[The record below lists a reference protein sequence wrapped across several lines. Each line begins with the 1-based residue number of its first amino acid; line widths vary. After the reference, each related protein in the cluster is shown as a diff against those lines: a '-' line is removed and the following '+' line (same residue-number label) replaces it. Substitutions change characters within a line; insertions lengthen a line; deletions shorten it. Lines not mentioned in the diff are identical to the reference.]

1 MFRRTI
7 FAVASAVA
15 FACTAWAHEAHHN
28 ASAPAPFAVP
38 PPPSREQV
46 DTALERLRNARVK
59 APSEAER
66 AKIDRGIAQLEAY
79 KACGYDANEMLRR
92 QKTQRKPTTKKTAR
106 PASGSALQPP
116 LKGGVW
122 KPSVQKRR

>member
-7 FAVASAVA
+7 FAVMGAVA

-66 AKIDRGIAQLEAY
+66 AKIDRSIAQLEAY
-79 KACGYDANEMLRR
+79 KDSGYDAKEMLRR
-92 QKTQRKPTTKKTAR
+92 QKEARKQTAQKTAR
-106 PASGSALQPP
+106 PAPGSALRPP
-116 LKGGVW
+116 LKGGTFQ
-122 KPSVQKRR
+122 PSGTKRR